1 MKRSRLLRRLPALV
15 AGNDVAGGLPAYAE
29 WMPWECVV
37 VLWILGAI
45 HRYSAFEIDVIRVLG
60 PRFLTLLKSSS
71 FSLRR
76 HHNGVAGSSSAS
88 SSSLASALLIC
99 SSVGR
104 AKCSLRDATSSNFG
118 ARNALTLAS
127 WP

>member
-1 MKRSRLLRRLPALV
+1 MHAVNHGR
-15 AGNDVAGGLPAYAE
+15 G
-29 WMPWECVV
+29 
-37 VLWILGAI
+37 
-45 HRYSAFEIDVIRVLG
+45 
-60 PRFLTLLKSSS
+60 LLKGIVSSS
-71 FSLRR
+71 DERPTYSSVCAFSLWAPKLLSESETHWKQVEGLEEGGRAR
-76 HHNGVAGSSSAS
+76 ILPMPSIETHCVADYSSAS

-127 WP
+127 